1 MQNAEVSSKS
11 CGKESLISEK
21 IIGIEPMKSFHAERL
36 EKWAGL
42 LSKSEQER
50 RNSIM
55 KKGFLAVLLAAIA
68 FSFIIANPSVLL
80 AQGKGPIK
88 IGFIAPL
95 SGGMAANGKDMLT
108 GIELY
113 LDEIG
118 RQVAGRKIEFIIE
131 DDEAN
136 PATGLTKTRKLV
148 EKDGVHLMTGGMM
161 ASTAYALAPYIDSKE
176 IPMTYPIM
184 SADDITQR
192 KIPKWIVR
200 TGWASSQ
207 PHQPFGEYAYNVLK
221 YRKIS
226 IVAYDFAFGWECVGG
241 FQKAFEDQG
250 GKILQKIWVP
260 LTAQDMSPYL
270 AQIAKDV
277 DAVFAVFSGRQ
288 TMQFC
293 KQYEEFGLKGKIPL
307 IGGGTTTDEHALPS
321 MGNEAIGIITPLHYS
336 EVLDNPAN
344 KKFVKAFREKAKKAA
359 SYYSEGTYTGARW
372 IVEAIKAINGDVENR
387 GKLLEALKKVEIK
400 DVPRGPMKLDSYG
413 NPVQNIYVRKVEK
426 VGDELQNTVIYTYS
440 NVSQFGKYKPDEFL
454 KQPVYSRDFP
464 PLKP

>member
-1 MQNAEVSSKS
+1 MRK
-11 CGKESLISEK
+11 
-21 IIGIEPMKSFHAERL
+21 
-36 EKWAGL
+36 GL
-42 LSKSEQER
+42 G
-50 RNSIM
+50 M
-55 KKGFLAVLLAAIA
+55 ALLLTAAIGL
-68 FSFIIANPSVLL
+68 IAVNPSASL

-88 IGFIAPL
+88 IGFISPL

-113 LDEIG
+113 LEEIG
-118 RQVAGRKIEFIIE
+118 YQVAGRKIEFLVE

-148 EKDGVHLMTGGMM
+148 EKDGVHLMTGGLM

-192 KIPKWIVR
+192 KIPKWIIR
-200 TGWASSQ
+200 TGWASCQ

-221 YRKIS
+221 FKKIS
-226 IVAYDFAFGWECVGG
+226 VIAYDFAFGWECVGG
-241 FQKAFEDQG
+241 FHKVFEDSG
-250 GKILQKIWVP
+250 GKVLQKIWVP
-260 LTAQDMSPYL
+260 LTAQDFSPYL
-270 AQIAKDV
+270 SQIAKDA

-288 TMQFC
+288 TMQFN
-293 KQYEEFGLKGKIPL
+293 KQYQEFGLKGKMPL
-307 IGGGTTTDEHALPS
+307 IGGGTVTDEHALPS
-321 MGNEAIGIITPLHYS
+321 MGDETIGVITPLHYS

-372 IVEAIKAINGDVENR
+372 IVEAIKAINGDVEDR
-387 GKLLEALKKVEIK
+387 GKLMEALRKVDLK
-400 DVPRGPMKLDSYG
+400 DLPRGPMKLDNYG
-413 NPVQNIYVRKVEK
+413 NPIQNIYIRKVEK
-426 VGDELQNTVIYTYS
+426 VGGELQNTVIHTIP
-440 NVSQFGKYKPDEFL
+440 NVSQFWKSKPEDFL
-454 KQPVYSRDFP
+454 KQPVYSRDYP